1 MNMGGAITTER
12 LNPRYGSLEG
22 TGANE
27 VPVVALTCPP
37 KTDPKDKLGLE
48 QKWYTRSTKI
58 NRKKNPLILQYCKI
72 GVLIK

>member
-37 KTDPKDKLGLE
+37 KPDPKDKLGLE
-48 QKWYTRSTKI
+48 QKGGRQNAKETVFI
-58 NRKKNPLILQYCKI
+58 
-72 GVLIK
+72 